1 MFRFKHCL
9 SLYDVKDRRNLVS
22 ALLAKNRV
30 KLQLIYQHQFNRQ
43 LFAGT
48 LDQLVFGR
56 YLRDDFLY
64 LREFSSA
71 INNIAK
77 RTTAINPE
85 LSKQLSILAD
95 DVITNEQD
103 MQLKYA
109 THFNLHADHKMGPTI
124 TQYSEYLMDSTIH
137 ADIPY
142 ALCSILPCFWIYYQ
156 LGAMN
161 WNHPV
166 IKDNPYYEWI
176 ATYSSPE
183 FIKVTKELVCTV
195 QLIAAES
202 VVIDR
207 VKMNEYFSRSI
218 EFELSFFDEVH
229 PYKTTE
235 EHIRNN
241 IKRHSY

>member
-9 SLYDVKDRRNLVS
+9 SLYGVKDRRTFVS
-22 ALLAKNRV
+22 ALLATNRV
-30 KLQLIYQHQFNRQ
+30 KLRLIYQHQFNKQ

-77 RTTAINPE
+77 RTTTINPE

-95 DVITNEQD
+95 DVITNEQG

-109 THFNLHADHKMGPTI
+109 THFSSHADHQMGATI
-124 TQYSEYLMDSTIH
+124 TKYSKYLMDSSIH
-137 ADIPY
+137 ADILY

-161 WNHPV
+161 WNNPI
-166 IKDNPYYEWI
+166 IKDNPYHEWI

-183 FIKVTKELVCTV
+183 FIKVTKELAATV

-202 VVIDR
+202 NVIDR
-207 VKMNEYFSRSI
+207 LKMNEYFSRSI
-218 EFELSFFDEVH
+218 EFELNFFDEVH
-229 PYKTTE
+229 PYKITE
-235 EHIRNN
+235 EHIRNS
-241 IKRHSY
+241 IGRHSY

>member
-1 MFRFKHCL
+1 MLRFKHCL
-9 SLYDVKDRRNLVS
+9 SLYDEKDRRTFVS
-22 ALLAKNRV
+22 ALLATNRV
-30 KLQLIYQHQFNRQ
+30 NLQLIYQHQFNKQ

-64 LREFSSA
+64 LREFSTA

-77 RTTAINPE
+77 RTSTINPE

-109 THFNLHADHKMGPTI
+109 THFSSHPNHQMGTTI
-124 TQYSEYLMDSTIH
+124 TKYSKYLLDSSIH
-137 ADIPY
+137 AHIPY

-161 WNHPV
+161 WNNPV
-166 IKDNPYYEWI
+166 IKDNPYHEWI
-176 ATYSSPE
+176 ATYSSPA
-183 FIKVTKELVCTV
+183 FIKVTKELAATI
-195 QLIAAES
+195 QLIATES
-202 VVIDR
+202 DNNER
-207 VKMNEYFSRSI
+207 VKMGEYFSRSV
-218 EFELSFFDEVH
+218 EFELDFFSEIYPH
-229 PYKTTE
+229 KNSE
-235 EHIRNN
+235 QQIRYD
-241 IKRHSY
+241 IRRHSY